1 MTKKRK
7 RDMRVI
13 AGTARRLPLKTLEG
27 PKTRPT
33 TDRIKETLFNM
44 LQADVNGCRFLD
56 LFAGSGAIGIEAL
69 SRGARECVFV
79 ENDKKAAD
87 CIRDNLA
94 FTHLEDGA
102 ELLGCDALTAVGRL
116 EAAGAEVFDLIFMDP
131 PYRKG
136 LEKEL
141 ILRLIH
147 SRLVDDMT
155 TIVVEAALDTD
166 FSWLEETIFTIT
178 REKNYKTNKHVFI
191 AMKEL

>member
-1 MTKKRK
+1 
-7 RDMRVI
+7 MRVI

-27 PKTRPT
+27 PETRPT

-44 LQADVNGCRFLD
+44 LQADVSGSRFLD

-79 ENDKKAAD
+79 EKNRKAAE
-87 CIRDNLA
+87 CIRENLS
-94 FTHLEDGA
+94 FTRLEESA
-102 ELLGCDALTAVGRL
+102 ELMECDALTAIRRL
-116 EAAGAEVFDLIFMDP
+116 EDAGGEVFDLIFMDP
-131 PYRKG
+131 PYKKE

-141 ILRLIH
+141 IFRLIH

-166 FSWLEETIFTIT
+166 FAWLEDTIFAIT
-178 REKNYKTNKHVFI
+178 REKRYKTNKHVFI
-191 AMKEL
+191 TMKEL